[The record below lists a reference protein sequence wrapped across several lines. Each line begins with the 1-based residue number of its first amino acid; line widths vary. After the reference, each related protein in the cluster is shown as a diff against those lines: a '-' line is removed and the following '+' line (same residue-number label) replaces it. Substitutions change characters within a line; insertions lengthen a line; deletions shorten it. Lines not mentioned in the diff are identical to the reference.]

1 MARVKKIDHIGIV
14 VPDMSAAVE
23 KYHSLLFQKPSH
35 TEYFEPG
42 NLDIAF
48 FDVEGVQIELLAPRS
63 ADSEISAYLEEK
75 GAGLHHI
82 CYEVDDIEGILNIL
96 KAKGIALID
105 EEPRAG
111 SRNSR
116 IAFVQDKGG
125 DENFKLYAVDIDGSD
140 MKELTP
146 YEKVKVQIVDR
157 LEDNDEEMLIA
168 MNKRD
173 PRLFD
178 VYRIN
183 INTGEHEMIAENP
196 GNITGWLTDHDG
208 QLRIAL
214 TTDGVNT
221 GVLYR
226 DSEKDEFQNLV
237 TTSFKE
243 TLEPV
248 IFTFDN
254 KNLYVISN
262 IGKDKAGVYTYDI
275 KANQL
280 GDLIFEHPEVD
291 VSGLWVSKKQK
302 KLICALYVTDKTNI
316 HFFDEEW
323 ELRYRD
329 LESRL
334 PGYVVSVA
342 SKNKEETKYLLRT
355 FSDRSL
361 GAFYSY
367 DVNSDELKKIADV
380 SPWLDEENLAEMKPI
395 QYQSRDGLTIH
406 GYLTLPKD
414 IEAKNLPVVVN
425 PHGGPWARDSWGY
438 NPEVQFLA
446 NRGYGV
452 LQVNFRTSTGYGR
465 EFWEAGFKQ
474 WGLAIQDDITDG
486 VKWLIDQGIADPKRI
501 AIYGGSFGGY
511 ATLAGVAFTP
521 DLYAAAVDYVGVS
534 NIFTLLKTFPPYWE
548 PLRQMFYE
556 MVGDPEKDKELL
568 ERVSPLFH
576 ADKIKAPLFVAQGA
590 NDPRVNKAESDQSV
604 EALKKRGI
612 DVEYMVKEN
621 EGHGFRNEENRFDF
635 YRAMEKF
642 LGKHLGGRIEKTS
655 E

>member
-1 MARVKKIDHIGIV
+1 MRWKAITLSIV
-14 VPDMSAAVE
+14 FMMTLFSCAPKEKMVPLIPMKDFFKNPE
-23 KYHSLLFQKPSH
+23 KTAFTLSPDGEH
-35 TEYFEPG
+35 
-42 NLDIAF
+42 IAF
-48 FDVEGVQIELLAPRS
+48 LKPWEARLNVHVQKI
-63 ADSEISAYLEEK
+63 
-75 GAGLHHI
+75 G
-82 CYEVDDIEGILNIL
+82 
-96 KAKGIALID
+96 
-105 EEPRAG
+105 EEPETRITEANERDIG
-111 SRNSR
+111 GYIWATNSR

-125 DENFKLYAVDIDGSD
+125 DENFKFYAVDIDGSD

-157 LEDNDEEMLIA
+157 LEDNDDEMLIA

-183 INTGEHEMIAENP
+183 INSGEHEMIAENP

-221 GVLYR
+221 SILYR

-254 KNLYVISN
+254 NNLYVISN
-262 IGKDKAGVYTYDI
+262 IGQDKAGIYTYDI
-275 KANQL
+275 KANQI
-280 GDLIFEHPEVD
+280 GELIFEHPEVD
-291 VSGLWVSKKQK
+291 VSGLWISKKHK
-302 KLICALYVTDKTNI
+302 MLICALYVTDRTNL
-316 HFFDEEW
+316 HFFNTKW
-323 ELRYRD
+323 EKRYRD

-361 GAFYSY
+361 GAYYSY
-367 DVNSDELKKIADV
+367 DVDTDELKKIADV
-380 SPWLDEENLAEMKPI
+380 SPWLEEEHLAEMKPI
-395 QYQSRDGLTIH
+395 EYKARDGLTIH
-406 GYLTLPKD
+406 GYLTLPKN
-414 IEAKNLPVVVN
+414 IEAKDLPIVVN
-425 PHGGPWARDSWGY
+425 PHGGPWARDAWGY

-465 EFWEAGFKQ
+465 EFWEAGFKE

-486 VKWLIDQGIADPKRI
+486 VNWLIDQGIADPNRI

-521 DLYAAAVDYVGVS
+521 DLYTAAVDYVGVS
-534 NIFTLLKTFPPYWE
+534 NIFTLLKTIPPYWE
-548 PLRQMFYE
+548 PLKQMFYE
-556 MVGDPEKDKELL
+556 MVGDPEKDQELL
-568 ERVSPLFH
+568 ERISPLFH
-576 ADKIKAPLFVAQGA
+576 ADKIKTPLFVAQGA
-590 NDPRVNKAESDQSV
+590 NDPRVNKAESDQIV

-612 DVEYMVKEN
+612 EVEYMVKEN
-621 EGHGFRNEENRFDF
+621 EGHGFHNEENRFDF

-642 LGKHLGGRIEKTS
+642 LGKHLGGRVEKTS